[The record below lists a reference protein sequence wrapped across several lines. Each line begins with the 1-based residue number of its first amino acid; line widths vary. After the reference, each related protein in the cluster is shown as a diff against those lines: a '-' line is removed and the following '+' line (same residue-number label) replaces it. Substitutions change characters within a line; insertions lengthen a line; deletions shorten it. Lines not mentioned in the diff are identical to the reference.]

1 MFSDLRIFNQ
11 KLKPAFSIVW
21 YNFLKKTYGGKCLS
35 DIRIFKRT
43 EKKYLLSY
51 ADATAFLDSIAD
63 KIIEDEYPHSTV
75 TSLYLDTPTALLLRR
90 SIEGGIYKEKLRLR
104 WYGDITADGRV
115 YLELKKKYMGTVY
128 KRRCAVT
135 LQGMQTYFEGGEL
148 FDDGQ
153 IAREFD
159 HSMHYYNMPKP
170 YLAVIYERDAYVL
183 RETRSVRITID
194 RNVRYK
200 NANESVLY
208 GGFESADTKEILPT
222 DTVIM
227 EIKTDGAVPLWL
239 SRTLGRFGILPNS
252 FSKCGNAYQKELMS
266 KRALLVKEKNS
277 VYNA

>member
-1 MFSDLRIFNQ
+1 M
-11 KLKPAFSIVW
+11 
-21 YNFLKKTYGGKCLS
+21 S

-43 EKKYLLSY
+43 EKKYLLSS
-51 ADATAFLDSIAD
+51 AVAKAFLDVIKD
-63 KIIEDEYPHSTV
+63 NIIEDEYPHSTV

-104 WYGDITADGRV
+104 WYGDITDGERV

-135 LQGMQTYFEGGEL
+135 LQGMRTYLEGGVFSE
-148 FDDGQ
+148 DGQ
-153 IAREFD
+153 IARELD
-159 HSMHYYNMPKP
+159 HSMHYYGMPKP

-183 RETRSVRITID
+183 RETNSVRITID
-194 RNVRYK
+194 SKVRYK
-200 NANESVLY
+200 NADLSTLC
-208 GGFESADTKEILPT
+208 GRFTDTDSKQILPS

-239 SRTLGRFGILPNS
+239 SRVLGELGILPTS
-252 FSKCGNAYQKELMS
+252 FSKCGNAYEKELKS
-266 KRALLVKEKNS
+266 KHALLVGEKDS